1 MKFSIITPTKNAA
14 RFIDK
19 TILSV
24 SKQISNSF
32 EHIIIDSNS
41 ADGTFE
47 IIQNYEKTYPL
58 KFISGYDSN
67 ISEAFNEGI
76 RLSSGKWLIF
86 FGAGDEFINHKV
98 LFEMEK
104 ELELKKEELIVWGNI
119 IYIGNDGQVG
129 NKESGKFPKRRLKR
143 YMCLPHQAAFHNRIL
158 FERYGLFDE
167 KLPNAM
173 DYDLCLRSYNSISSN
188 GYINKDI
195 SYMLYPGQCHDY
207 KRSIK
212 DFMIIQKKNNI
223 WSFNYTP
230 ELLWLWAQMKYFIK
244 KIIRYNSIKID

>member
-14 RFIDK
+14 RFIEK
-19 TILSV
+19 TIISV
-24 SKQISNSF
+24 SKQISNLF

-41 ADGTFE
+41 SDGTVN

-58 KFISGYDSN
+58 KFISGFDSN

-76 RLSSGKWLIF
+76 RLASGKWLIF

-104 ELELKKEELIVWGNI
+104 ELELKEEELIVWGNI
-119 IYIGNDGQVG
+119 IYIGNNGEIG

-143 YMCLPHQAAFHNRIL
+143 YMCLPHQAAFHNRNL
-158 FERYGLFDE
+158 FDQYGLFDE

-173 DYDLCLRSYNSISSN
+173 DYDLFLRSYDSISSN

-195 SYMLYPGQCHDY
+195 SYMLYPGQCHDE
-207 KRSIK
+207 KRSTK
-212 DFMIIQKKNNI
+212 DFMIIQKKNKI
-223 WSFNYTP
+223 WSMNYIP
-230 ELLWLWAQMKYFIK
+230 ELLWFWAQMKNFIK
-244 KIIRYNSIKID
+244 KIVRYNSIRIN

>member
-86 FGAGDEFINHKV
+86 LGAGDEFINHKV

-104 ELELKKEELIVWGNI
+104 ELELKDEELIVWGNI
-119 IYIGNDGQVG
+119 TYVGYDGEIG
-129 NKESGKFPKRRLKR
+129 NKESGRFPKRRLKR
-143 YMCLPHQAAFHNRIL
+143 YMCLPHQAAFHNRNL
-158 FERYGLFDE
+158 FERFGFYDE
-167 KLPNAM
+167 KFKVAM
-173 DYDLCLRSYNSISSN
+173 DYDLCLRVFDLISSN
-188 GYINKDI
+188 GYVDKDI
-195 SYMLYPGQCHDY
+195 SYMQIGGVSMNY
-207 KRSIK
+207 KIALK
-212 DFMIIQKKNNI
+212 EFMKVQKKNNI
-223 WSFNYTP
+223 WSFGLIP
-230 ELLWLWAQMKYFIK
+230 EILWVWGHTKYILK
-244 KIIRYNSIKID
+244 KLIRYNSFKLF